1 MLGQE
6 RRVHLGLA
14 LRAQMNTLF
23 LGHGGGMLGL
33 CGTYVG
39 LLGAMLGPFWAC
51 WWGWNVDIQP
61 APRLDSNFDGHVGP
75 MWDLCW
81 PYVRACCALAGH
93 VGAILS
99 LCWALVGPKR
109 GGSFKP
115 WFKSVNDKNEP
126 LVWGHLGT
134 ILSHLELMLG
144 RPRTA
149 CSRGLGSTAQINTL
163 FLDHVGGHVGPM
175 SPLGSFRNGNKAKH
189 DMESAAVESLCGFCF

>member
-61 APRLDSNFDGHVGP
+61 APPWIATSMAMLGLCGTYVGP
-75 MWDLCW
+75 MLEHVVLLRAMLVPFWA
-81 PYVRACCALAGH
+81 YVGLLLAQN
-93 VGAILS
+93 
-99 LCWALVGPKR
+99 
-109 GGSFKP
+109 GG
-115 WFKSVNDKNEP
+115 V
-126 LVWGHLGT
+126 
-134 ILSHLELMLG
+134 I
-144 RPRTA
+144 
-149 CSRGLGSTAQINTL
+149 
-163 FLDHVGGHVGPM
+163 
-175 SPLGSFRNGNKAKH
+175 
-189 DMESAAVESLCGFCF
+189 